1 MNIPYRLLLPEGWT
15 LNYIYRNGD
24 NQRFF
29 ICDTKNETRFYIG
42 LDNSPDRKY
51 ENICRINRRLLKK
64 SRVNFLEK

>member
-1 MNIPYRLLLPEGWT
+1 MNIPYRLLSPEGWT

-42 LDNSPDRKY
+42 LDNSPDGKY
-51 ENICRINRRLLKK
+51 M
-64 SRVNFLEK
+64 